1 MTHKQ
6 QNANPNVQGRV
17 HNTAPVNGIK
27 ASEDDAKFVNPTYGW
42 DGMTGQ
48 DQSVSGDSHHSEDD
62 LDQIS
67 AELQVLT
74 EKLDAEIQALDN
86 KGNAQRNPSPTWGD
100 NNNVEAGS
108 NPGFTDNFANW
119 DHFSVTASHEP
130 FGDAVNNQRDVK
142 VLRNFAPVIANPTR
156 LANFDNESRP
166 YRSSHLNDEG
176 YDSSPDYGDDLDHES
191 EEGNK
196 KFKFPKTKEEAA
208 ELFGIAGKRF
218 SELPIEKQVILGA
231 AAGALLAIALP
242 VLLFAVAVIA
252 AGAVVGAAGAVVG
265 AVVGAGLYAG
275 VKTVQGFNWTAKK
288 TIEGTKIAAGKIASA
303 YAAADQKVRKATS
316 DGLRSVANRL
326 EKLAGKTNHPEELTN
341 LDETTK
347 ENCKKAVKVLQDKV
361 LGNPDFSQEERES
374 IVAATMGKVAFK
386 LGLKITTQENITKD
400 PNATEYAREEAQE
413 YCELWTKQKNFIS
426 GLNFKKLGNLLD
438 SEYKSAPRDL
448 YLFKTALADHHG
460 EVNSAVHEAVQE
472 FLEYKQER
480 ANAASNAESKPKL
493 FGWFKSKPKAVSDDS
508 GLESDATSQT
518 SLSESLPESRRGS
531 YAGEHTEDRATPL
544 VTSRPHVPS
553 YGTFSSP
560 NNISG
565 SESDN
570 LANSGSSNSLSNGSA
585 DSGVNSPTEGSPVH
599 GNNLL
604 KPNLGEI
611 GQTRLKNTGDLRR
624 LVNVDIERHVGN
636 EVTVN

>member
-1 MTHKQ
+1 MFINIEDKM
-6 QNANPNVQGRV
+6 PY
-17 HNTAPVNGIK
+17 NTKNDK
-27 ASEDDAKFVNPTYGW
+27 
-42 DGMTGQ
+42 
-48 DQSVSGDSHHSEDD
+48 
-62 LDQIS
+62 
-67 AELQVLT
+67 
-74 EKLDAEIQALDN
+74 KL
-86 KGNAQRNPSPTWGD
+86 NAQRNDSSITSSNASDDVAELRDFDDVPVVVTKKVNELYANTSRRISQDNPFLELFNGNTQRNPSQIGGD
-100 NNNVEAGS
+100 NNDVESDA
-108 NPGFTDNFANW
+108 GFTDNFADW
-119 DHFSVTASHEP
+119 SHFSVTASHEP

-142 VLRNFAPVIANPTR
+142 VLRNFAPVIADPTR
-156 LANFDNESRP
+156 LANFDNASRP

-191 EEGNK
+191 E
-196 KFKFPKTKEEAA
+196 
-208 ELFGIAGKRF
+208 AGDEKGPNYVEKLRQNLAKLVGADPETPF
-218 SELPIEKQVILGA
+218 SKWSSGQQLKASCVIG
-231 AAGALLAIALP
+231 GAIAVGVP
-242 VLLFAVAVIA
+242 IA
-252 AGAVVGAAGAVVG
+252 AIVGIGAVVLGGIFGVG
-265 AVVGAGLYAG
+265 ALIGGGLGLIRIAG
-275 VKTVQGFNWTAKK
+275 VKIGQGFNWAAKK

-544 VTSRPHVPS
+544 VTSRPYVPS
-553 YGTFSSP
+553 YGTFLSP

-611 GQTRLKNTGDLRR
+611 GQARLKNTGHLRR
-624 LVNVDIERHVGN
+624 LVNVDIEQHVGN